1 MGEGLGW
8 FRVLSFGVYHVR
20 KITGVW
26 GSGRSGEVGL
36 LSVYIDLLLSC
47 LYV

>member
-20 KITGVW
+20 KMTW
-26 GSGRSGEVGL
+26 GLGFRAVRRSRASECI
-36 LSVYIDLLLSC
+36 Y
-47 LYV
+47 